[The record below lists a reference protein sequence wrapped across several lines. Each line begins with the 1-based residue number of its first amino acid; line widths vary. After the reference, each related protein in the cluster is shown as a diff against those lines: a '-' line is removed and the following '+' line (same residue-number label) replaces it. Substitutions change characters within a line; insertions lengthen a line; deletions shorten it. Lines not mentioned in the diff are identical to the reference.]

1 MTIKKRGLG
10 RGLEALLVN
19 VSSMEETPEQSLN
32 NNVQDN
38 SAVSAHDPLNH
49 DSTSYTQLKTANLVA
64 EPTIDKNITTTLAYQ
79 QANETVKI
87 QVTSLLQEAESL
99 RSLLIEFEDILLN
112 R

>member
-19 VSSMEETPEQSLN
+19 VSSMEETPEQSLDN
-32 NNVQDN
+32 NNQDN
-38 SAVSAHDPLNH
+38 SAVSVHAPLEH
-49 DSTSYTQLKTANLVA
+49 GSTSYTQLKTANLVA
-64 EPTIDKNITTTLAYQ
+64 EPTIDKNITTLAYQ
-79 QANETVKI
+79 QANETVKT